1 MVREI
6 ISLPRC
12 FSGGCDSEDGCS
24 SVTDGSAV
32 VFGVVDAGFVVPAV
46 NLLLMV
52 CLQSLNTYY

>member
-1 MVREI
+1 M
-6 ISLPRC
+6 SLPRC

>member
-32 VFGVVDAGFVVPAV
+32 IYGVVDAGFCGACCESVVDGVFAI
-46 NLLLMV
+46 
-52 CLQSLNTYY
+52 T